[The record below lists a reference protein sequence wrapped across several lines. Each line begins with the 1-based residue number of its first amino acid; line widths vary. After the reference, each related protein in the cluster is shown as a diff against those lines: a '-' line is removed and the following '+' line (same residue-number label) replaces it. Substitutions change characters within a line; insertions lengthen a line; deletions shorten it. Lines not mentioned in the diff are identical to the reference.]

1 MTVDVQAGLQAGASA
16 CPAREILGS
25 RKSVRRSKLPL
36 PVKFDVLLQLFGK
49 PILRAYKAILCLI
62 QIRCRFGYVYPSTA
76 NACSNT
82 LVPVARPCM
91 EGVHLQHAHDKFDML
106 KGVMQVLCSWCTG

>member
-49 PILRAYKAILCLI
+49 PILRAHKATACLI
-62 QIRCRFGYVYPSTA
+62 QIRRLVDCVGPSTA
-76 NACSNT
+76 NACLNT
-82 LVPVARPCM
+82 LVPVALPCM
-91 EGVHLQHAHDKFDML
+91 EGERSAACIR
-106 KGVMQVLCSWCTG
+106 QV